1 MNYKMTPAQVQ
12 SAIREKLSHIYG
24 VSAKNASDDEFYKA
38 SALVV
43 RDLLVRGRDEF
54 VHEAEKQETKQIY
67 YLCMEFLLGRS
78 LKNNLFNLGLEDSFR
93 KALSEMGVKLDNLY
107 EQEPDA
113 GLGNGG
119 LGRLAACFLDGLAT
133 QGYPAMG
140 YSLRYEY
147 GIFRQKLVE
156 GWQTELPDFW
166 LPGGEVWMQKVD
178 ESAIEVHFDGY
189 IEEQWHDHY
198 HSVRHKN
205 YNPVMAI
212 PYDLYVSGMDGK
224 GISVLRI
231 WRAEA
236 NEFDM
241 KLFNSGNYM
250 RAMEQKA
257 MAETITKV
265 LYPEDN
271 HYEGKSLRLA
281 QQYFLVSAS
290 VQDIVRRHLYTH
302 SSLDDLPKLAA
313 IHLNDTHPVLA
324 IPELMRIM
332 LDECGY
338 EWDAAWDIVT
348 RTIAY
353 TNHTV
358 MQEALEKWD
367 LALLASVCPELVA
380 IIRKIDAK
388 FKADMAARGAEVKA
402 TRCIIWNNQVHMAQL
417 AVYAT
422 VATNGVAAIHT
433 EILKD
438 DVFAD
443 WYALYPE
450 RFQNKTNGITQRRWL
465 GLCNPELTALI
476 EKHIGS
482 GFLTDLDKLEALKPQ
497 ISDDLCREFIAV
509 KKEKKAQLAA
519 EIEKR
524 EGVKLDPNMIFDIQ
538 VKRLHEYK
546 RQLMNTMS
554 ILHLYFCLKD
564 GTLTDFTPTAFIFG
578 AKAAPGYARAKAII
592 HLTNMVADMVNNDPD
607 TSSLLKVVFVHNY
620 NCSWAEKLIPAA
632 DVSEQIST
640 AGTEASG
647 TGNMK
652 LMLNGAVTLGTYDGA
667 NVEITEQAGRE
678 NEYIFGATV
687 EEINALKKN
696 GYDPRAIYKA
706 DKEIARVLDTMV
718 DGTFPDPD
726 GSIKE
731 LVSSLLLGA
740 SWHKP
745 DHYFILHDFHSYVD
759 AKLAVNRD
767 YRDELSFARK
777 CLMNI
782 ASAGMFS
789 SDRTIAQYAKEI
801 WKV

>member
-1 MNYKMTPAQVQ
+1 MKYKMTPAQVQ

-348 RTIAY
+348 RPIAY

-592 HLTNMVADMVNNDPD
+592 HLTNMVADIVNNDPD
-607 TSSLLKVVFVHNY
+607 TSPLLKVVFVHNY

-726 GSIKE
+726 GAIKE

>member
-113 GLGNGG
+113 GLGI
-119 LGRLAACFLDGLAT
+119 GRLAACFLDGLAT

-271 HYEGKSLRLA
+271 HYEGKSLRLK
-281 QQYFLVSAS
+281 QQYFFVSATLQS
-290 VQDIVRRHLYTH
+290 ITRRHIQTYGTLTNFH
-302 SSLDDLPKLAA
+302 EKNV
-313 IHLNDTHPVLA
+313 IQINDTHPALV
-324 IPELMRIM
+324 IPELMRI
-332 LDECGY
+332 LIDDAGLSWDE
-338 EWDAAWDIVT
+338 AWDIT
-348 RTIAY
+348 RHSVAY

-358 MQEALEKWD
+358 MAEALEKWSVK
-367 LALLASVCPELVA
+367 LFRSVIPQVYRYVMMLQRSLLKALEQKGITGQAQAPYLIMDGSL
-380 IIRKIDAK
+380 
-388 FKADMAARGAEVKA
+388 
-402 TRCIIWNNQVHMAQL
+402 VHMARM
-417 AVYAT
+417 AVYGSHA
-422 VATNGVAAIHT
+422 VNGVAQIHT
-433 EILKD
+433 EILKKS
-438 DVFAD
+438 VLKE
-443 WYALYPE
+443 WYQLTPE
-450 RFQNKTNGITQRRWL
+450 KFQNKTNGITQRKWL
-465 GLCNPELTALI
+465 LQCNPALSRFI
-476 EKHIGS
+476 TERIGS
-482 GFLTDLDKLEALKPQ
+482 GWITHLDQLKKMERFQNDPETLRRFGEIKRRNKQ
-497 ISDDLCREFIAV
+497 V
-509 KKEKKAQLAA
+509 LADY
-519 EIEKR
+519 IEKV
-524 EGVKLDPNMIFDIQ
+524 EGVTVSPDFLFDVQ
-538 VKRLHEYK
+538 AKRLHEYK
-546 RQLMNTMS
+546 RQLLNAFS
-554 ILHLYFCLKD
+554 ILDIYYGLKE
-564 GTLTDFTPTAFIFG
+564 GRIAGFTPTLFLFG
-578 AKAAPGYARAKAII
+578 AKAAPGYFRAKGII
-592 HLTNMVADMVNNDPD
+592 KYISEIAKLIDGDPAVRGRMQVLFLTNYGV
-607 TSSLLKVVFVHNY
+607 SY
-620 NCSWAEKLIPAA
+620 AEKLMPAA
-632 DVSEQIST
+632 EISEQIST

-647 TGNMK
+647 TSNMK
-652 LMLNGAVTLGTYDGA
+652 FMLNGAVTLGTEDGA
-667 NVEITEQAGRE
+667 NVEIHQLVGDE
-678 NEYIFGATV
+678 NIYIFGDSSETV
-687 EEINALKKN
+687 VNRYKQGNYNPKDYYLKDKN
-696 GYDPRAIYKA
+696 I
-706 DKEIARVLDTMV
+706 KEAV
-718 DGTFPDPD
+718 DFITGKELLSIGIKENLERLKNELLNKDWFMTFPDFKD
-726 GSIKE
+726 YVETKE
-731 LVSSLLLGA
+731 RAFKDYSNRIEWAKKMLV
-740 SWHKP
+740 
-745 DHYFILHDFHSYVD
+745 
-759 AKLAVNRD
+759 
-767 YRDELSFARK
+767 
-777 CLMNI
+777 NI
-782 ASAGMFS
+782 SNAGYFS
-789 SDRTIAQYAKEI
+789 SDRTISEYNNDI
-801 WKV
+801 WKLNK

>member
-1 MNYKMTPAQVQ
+1 MNYKMTPAQVK

-358 MQEALEKWD
+358 MSEALECWSAD
-367 LALLASVCPELVA
+367 LFKSRLPRIYQIVEEINRRFWIEMRAKGVDEG
-380 IIRKIDAK
+380 KIWR
-388 FKADMAARGAEVKA
+388 MAPLNDGYVR
-402 TRCIIWNNQVHMAQL
+402 MANL

-422 VATNGVAAIHT
+422 HSTNGVSALHSENDIVLFENFELCHKSLLPMVAALCET
-433 EILKD
+433 GVLKL
-438 DVFAD
+438 ASR
-443 WYALYPE
+443 YAL
-450 RFQNKTNGITQRRWL
+450 QKGMLIDV
-465 GLCNPELTALI
+465 GTALVPDAVSEI
-476 EKHIGS
+476 SVNGKYLV
-482 GFLTDLDKLEALKPQ
+482 FLTSQKDSAFTDA
-497 ISDDLCREFIAV
+497 FG
-509 KKEKKAQLAA
+509 AA
-519 EIEKR
+519 FLSS
-524 EGVKLDPNMIFDIQ
+524 V
-538 VKRLHEYK
+538 
-546 RQLMNTMS
+546 
-554 ILHLYFCLKD
+554 
-564 GTLTDFTPTAFIFG
+564 TDFCRTAEFT
-578 AKAAPGYARAKAII
+578 RE
-592 HLTNMVADMVNNDPD
+592 
-607 TSSLLKVVFVHNY
+607 SLLRIG
-620 NCSWAEKLIPAA
+620 EAA
-632 DVSEQIST
+632 
-640 AGTEASG
+640 
-647 TGNMK
+647 
-652 LMLNGAVTLGTYDGA
+652 
-667 NVEITEQAGRE
+667 
-678 NEYIFGATV
+678 
-687 EEINALKKN
+687 
-696 GYDPRAIYKA
+696 
-706 DKEIARVLDTMV
+706 
-718 DGTFPDPD
+718 
-726 GSIKE
+726 
-731 LVSSLLLGA
+731 LGA
-740 SWHKP
+740 LNDRTK
-745 DHYFILHDFHSYVD
+745 
-759 AKLAVNRD
+759 AKLNYAFTFGED
-767 YRDELSFARK
+767 
-777 CLMNI
+777 
-782 ASAGMFS
+782 ASAFFGG
-789 SDRTIAQYAKEI
+789 
-801 WKV
+801 

>member
-358 MQEALEKWD
+358 MSEALECWSAD
-367 LALLASVCPELVA
+367 LFKSRLPRIYQIVEEINRRFWIEMRAKGVDEG
-380 IIRKIDAK
+380 KIWR
-388 FKADMAARGAEVKA
+388 MAPLNDGYVR
-402 TRCIIWNNQVHMAQL
+402 MANL

-422 VATNGVAAIHT
+422 HSTNGVSALHS

-438 DVFAD
+438 SVFHD
-443 WYALYPE
+443 FYTEWP
-450 RFQNKTNGITQRRWL
+450 NKFKNVTNGIAHRRWL
-465 GLCNPELTALI
+465 NQSNPELASLI
-476 EKHIGS
+476 TELTGD
-482 GFLTDLDKLEALKPQ
+482 GFIHDA
-497 ISDDLCREFIAV
+497 
-509 KKEKKAQLAA
+509 AQLEKLMKYKDDTSVQKKLA
-519 EIEKR
+519 EIKLHNKQRLAEHVKR
-524 EGVKLDPNMIFDIQ
+524 TQGQIVDPNSIFDVQ

-546 RQLMNTMS
+546 RQHMNALH
-554 ILHLYFCLKD
+554 ILSVYQWLLENPNADY
-564 GTLTDFTPTAFIFG
+564 TPHTFFFG
-578 AKAAPGYARAKAII
+578 AKAAPGY
-592 HLTNMVADMVNNDPD
+592 
-607 TSSLLKVVFVHNY
+607 
-620 NCSWAEKLIPAA
+620 
-632 DVSEQIST
+632 
-640 AGTEASG
+640 
-647 TGNMK
+647 
-652 LMLNGAVTLGTYDGA
+652 
-667 NVEITEQAGRE
+667 
-678 NEYIFGATV
+678 
-687 EEINALKKN
+687 
-696 GYDPRAIYKA
+696 
-706 DKEIARVLDTMV
+706 
-718 DGTFPDPD
+718 
-726 GSIKE
+726 
-731 LVSSLLLGA
+731 
-740 SWHKP
+740 
-745 DHYFILHDFHSYVD
+745 YF
-759 AKLAVNRD
+759 
-767 YRDELSFARK
+767 
-777 CLMNI
+777 
-782 ASAGMFS
+782 
-789 SDRTIAQYAKEI
+789 AKEI
-801 WKV
+801 LQFIV